1 MSFED
6 LIQLPIFERKQ
17 SIRKKVFKGFWM
29 TTKENFKIVK
39 RIESENAKK
48 ELDKKKK
55 EVIISQAFA
64 KERKTKA
71 LKKGKAKK
79 NVKKIKSN
87 PKL

>member
-6 LIQLPIFERKQ
+6 LIQLPIFER
-17 SIRKKVFKGFWM
+17 KVFKGFWM

-55 EVIISQAFA
+55 EGIISQAGQ
-64 KERKTKA
+64 E
-71 LKKGKAKK
+71 
-79 NVKKIKSN
+79 N
-87 PKL
+87 

>member
-39 RIESENAKK
+39 RIENENAKK
-48 ELDKKKK
+48 ELDKKKHTARSVK
-55 EVIISQAFA
+55 MNNNVPCNH
-64 KERKTKA
+64 ERNQSCFGTA
-71 LKKGKAKK
+71 
-79 NVKKIKSN
+79 
-87 PKL
+87 